1 MLDSAIELA
10 QLAGHA
16 LRTRFGQKQIINTKS
31 DISNIVTVADTHAE
45 QIIVT
50 GLRQRFPSHSII
62 SEEIGSDLRPSEY
75 TWVVD
80 PLDGTS
86 NYAAGIPWFGVLI
99 ALFRGSEPIL
109 AVLHTPVNGDVYVAE
124 KGSGAQRNGQRIRV
138 SDETELRNVLWAYG
152 MDAQS
157 NLDASER
164 DIRLL
169 TQLLQHVR
177 NVRATNSLIDAAY
190 TADGRLGGMLNQST
204 RVWDIAAPMLL
215 IQEAGGL
222 YTASNG
228 APLKFDLSVSAP
240 EQIYAVLAGAP
251 LIHGAVAE
259 LVRRV

>member
-1 MLDSAIELA
+1 MLDRAVELA

-16 LRTRFGQKQIINTKS
+16 LLSRFGQTQTISNKG
-31 DISNIVTVADTHAE
+31 DISNIVTAADTFAE
-45 QIIVT
+45 QMIVA
-50 GLRQRFPSHSII
+50 GLRQRFPKHSII
-62 SEEIGSDLRPSEY
+62 SEELGSDLRPSDY

-109 AVLHTPVNGDVYVAE
+109 AVLHTPATGDLYLAE
-124 KGSGAQRNGQRIRV
+124 KGSGAERNGQRIHV
-138 SDETELRNVLWAYG
+138 SLEAELRNVLWAYG

-157 NLDASER
+157 SDIGAER

-169 TQLLQHVR
+169 TTLLQRVR

-204 RVWDIAAPMLL
+204 RLWDIAAPMLL

-222 YTASNG
+222 YTATNG
-228 APLKFDLSVSAP
+228 APLKLNLSASAP
-240 EQIYAVLAGAP
+240 EQIYSVLAGAP
-251 LIHGAVAE
+251 MLHGAVAE
-259 LVRRV
+259 LVRKI